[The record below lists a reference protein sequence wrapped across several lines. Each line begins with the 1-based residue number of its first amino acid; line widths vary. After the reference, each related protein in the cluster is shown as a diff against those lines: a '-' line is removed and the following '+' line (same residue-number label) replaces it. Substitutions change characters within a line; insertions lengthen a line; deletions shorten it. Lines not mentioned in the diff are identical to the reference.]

1 MYIKSV
7 YIDGFKSYG
16 KRTEILGFDREFT
29 AITGLNGTGKSNIL
43 DSICF
48 VLGIMNLSQVRAASL
63 QDLVFKSGQAG
74 ITKATVTLIF
84 DNTDPE
90 QCPLGYEKCREIS
103 VTRQIVVGGKNKYLI
118 NGKIV
123 QNKKIADFFCSV
135 QLNVNNP
142 NFLIMQGRITK
153 VINMKPKEI
162 LSMIEE
168 AAGTSLYDSKRE
180 ATNKLIE
187 RKDVRIR
194 EANQVLTEQLE
205 PKLEKLRKERA
216 DYTEFQKICK
226 DIDYLTR
233 IHISYRYT
241 KHKQGLDAH
250 KANLEKISTDISKF
264 RQTIEENKKEC
275 EIIDENCKELQDK
288 IDTVCSGKLK
298 EMEEELRKL
307 VSKDSA
313 ANADFKSAE
322 TDVAHTEKNLRRID
336 KSIKDDER
344 ILESKET
351 KLCNIQTNFD
361 QLKQAETVDKLK
373 YEAAEKRM
381 DNVSLGLTTNEEGV
395 TTSLQDEL
403 ISTTGQLTDA
413 ETAVKVTEMELVHV
427 RNKLRDQQNKTQK
440 NDDAYIKDKECQME
454 LEEKIKQLE
463 AKLRQMNYE
472 DGLYEKVE
480 ERKTQINMEIRNIL
494 NILNKLNAQNFN
506 IDYKDPEPNF
516 DRSKVHGMVG
526 KLFNVKDP
534 QYNIA
539 LQAVAGGHLFS
550 HVVDNDITCKK
561 ILEKGDLTKR
571 VTIIPM
577 NTIKER
583 SIDPKLIENAQKLVG
598 EENIKTP
605 INLIEHDKHYDSVM
619 KFAFGH
625 SVICKNLDVA
635 EKITFN
641 PKVSCRSVTLD
652 GDILEPEGT
661 LTGGAREKS
670 DDLLPI
676 LADIKH
682 NEELLKNLNIELQNV
697 NRKLESIKVVAA
709 AYDKIKADVEDAQL
723 HLAGCLQR
731 LSLTSFQEHEEE
743 INSLKQSIIDLES
756 TLVKSRESVKMNRA
770 KIKDLKAKTQDADGY
785 RKRELKQAKEEMEA
799 AAKKAQISQQNV
811 AKHESEYL
819 TLKFEIEALRE
830 NMEKSKKGREILI
843 EKISKMKSSV
853 TDLQNNCK
861 NSSSQ
866 LSEFRDHI
874 DEQKKFIRLQN
885 RELNTLEIKKE
896 KLHKQNNDLN
906 LDIKIKETELNK
918 MTIEKEE
925 SLANIT
931 DLENRYSWI
940 LEDCE
945 FFGQKNT
952 RYDYSKENPIAAEEK
967 LSRMREKKEKME
979 KHINVKAMMVLDKEE
994 EIFQTTMRRINIV
1007 QNDKEKIKNIICKM
1021 DEKKR
1026 EKLESSWKMV
1036 NENFGSI
1043 FGTLLQGAQARLHPI
1058 TQDNHLVGLEIKVG
1072 FNGVWK
1078 ESLNELSGGQRSL
1091 VALSLVLAML
1101 KFSPAPLYILDE
1113 VDAALDMTHTQNI
1126 GNMLK
1131 EHFTNSQFIIV
1142 SLKDSMFN
1150 NANVLFRTKF
1160 EEGISVV
1167 TRTLNSKLAAQGSK

>member
-153 VINMKPKEI
+153 VLNMKPKEI

-180 ATNKLIE
+180 ATTKLIE
-187 RKDVRIR
+187 KKDVRVR
-194 EANQVLTEQLE
+194 ETNQLLTEEVE
-205 PKLEKLRKERA
+205 PKLEKLRKERT
-216 DYTEFQKICK
+216 DYIDFQNICRE
-226 DIDYLTR
+226 IDSLTR

-250 KANLEKISTDISKF
+250 EATLEKISTDISKF
-264 RQTIEENKKEC
+264 RQTIEENKKES

-288 IDTVCSGKLK
+288 IDTDCGGKLK
-298 EMEEELRKL
+298 EMEEELRNL
-307 VSKDSA
+307 VLKESA

-322 TDVAHTEKNLRRID
+322 TDISHTEKNLRTIE
-336 KSIKDDER
+336 KSIKDDEKT
-344 ILESKET
+344 LGSKET
-351 KLCNIQTNFD
+351 KLSNIQTNFD
-361 QLKQAETVDKLK
+361 QLKQAETDDKLK
-373 YEAAEKRM
+373 YEAAQKRM
-381 DNVSLGLTTNEEGV
+381 DNVSRGLTTNEEGV

-403 ISTTGQLTDA
+403 ISATGQITDA
-413 ETAVKVTEMELVHV
+413 ETNVKGTEMELVHA

-440 NDDAYIKDKECQME
+440 NDDAYTKDKAKQKE

-472 DGLYEKVE
+472 DGLYEKLE
-480 ERKTQINMEIRNIL
+480 ERKMQINMEIRNIHSKL
-494 NILNKLNAQNFN
+494 NRLNAQNFN
-506 IDYKDPEPNF
+506 MDYKDPEPNF
-516 DRSKVHGMVG
+516 DRSKVRGMVG
-526 KLFNVKDP
+526 KLFDVKDP
-534 QYNIA
+534 QYNVA
-539 LQAVAGGHLFS
+539 LQAVVGGHLFS
-550 HVVDNDITCKK
+550 HVVDDDITGKK
-561 ILEKGDLTKR
+561 ILQKGDLAKR

-577 NTIKER
+577 NKIKER
-583 SIDPKLIENAQKLVG
+583 SIDPKLIENGQKLVG
-598 EENIKTP
+598 KENIETA
-605 INLIEHDKHYDSVM
+605 INLIDYDKHYDSVM

-635 EKITFN
+635 KEVTFN
-641 PKVSCRSVTLD
+641 PKVGCRSVTLE
-652 GDILEPEGT
+652 GDILEPEGI

-682 NEELLKNLNIELQNV
+682 NEELLKSLKIELQNV

-709 AYDKIKADVEDAQL
+709 AYNKIKEDVEEAQL
-723 HLAGCLQR
+723 HLAACLQR
-731 LSLTSFQEHEEE
+731 LSHTSFQQHEEE
-743 INSLKQSIIDLES
+743 INSLKQNIIDLES
-756 TLVKSRESVKMNRA
+756 TLVKSRESVKMYRA
-770 KIKDLKAKTQDADGY
+770 KIKDLKAKIQDADGY

-811 AKHESEYL
+811 TKHESQYS
-819 TLKFEIEALRE
+819 TLKLEIEALRE
-830 NMEKSKKGREILI
+830 NIEKSKKESEILI
-843 EKISKMKSSV
+843 EKISKMKSSI

-861 NSSSQ
+861 NYSSQ
-866 LSEFRDHI
+866 LSEFRDRI
-874 DEQKKFIRLQN
+874 DKQKEFIKLQN
-885 RELNTLEIKKE
+885 RELKTLVVKKE

-906 LDIKIKETELNK
+906 LDIKRKETELNK
-918 MTIEKEE
+918 MNIEKEQ
-925 SLANIT
+925 SVAKIQ
-931 DLENRYSWI
+931 DLEKRYPWI
-940 LEDCE
+940 LEDRE
-945 FFGQKNT
+945 FFGLKNT
-952 RYDYSKENPIAAEEK
+952 RYDYSKENPISAGEK
-967 LSRMREKKEKME
+967 LSRMREKKDKME
-979 KHINVKAMMVLDKEE
+979 KHINVKAMMVLDREEANYKE
-994 EIFQTTMRRINIV
+994 TMRRKTIV
-1007 QNDKEKIKNIICKM
+1007 DQDKEKIKRIICKM

-1026 EKLESSWKMV
+1026 EKLESSWKVV

-1043 FGTLLQGAQARLHPI
+1043 FGTLLQGAQARLHPTI
-1058 TQDNHLVGLEIKVG
+1058 QGNHLVGLEIKVG

-1113 VDAALDMTHTQNI
+1113 VDAALDMSHTQNI

-1142 SLKDSMFN
+1142 SLKDGMFN

-1160 EEGISVV
+1160 EEGISFV
-1167 TRTLNSKLAAQGSK
+1167 TRTLNPKLAAMGRK